1 MRAQPAESGDR
12 MSRRTENKDGQPR
25 GRLLSSGVF
34 KKLFGTYTGII
45 LLILAVIM
53 GWYLVQ
59 YRQESRMMKER
70 DWSQRAAAW
79 GTWMDQQLMQ
89 AESLCAAVN
98 ASYAA
103 CGEHAYSCHG
113 SNNACCRGD

>member
-1 MRAQPAESGDR
+1 

-79 GTWMDQQLMQ
+79 GTWMDQQRLQ
-89 AESLCAAVN
+89 AESLCAA
-98 ASYAA
+98 
-103 CGEHAYSCHG
+103 
-113 SNNACCRGD
+113 